1 MSEWFRQ
8 AFGEEYL
15 ELYAHRND
23 EEAAGFTELILRET
37 GCRAGMRVLDAPCG
51 AGRYMR
57 ALESAGLR
65 AFGFDL
71 SKPLLRNALDSNT
84 RRGTFVRG
92 DMRAIPFHHSSFD
105 LVVNLF
111 SSLGYFDDDAINF
124 AVISDLIK
132 LCRQGGWLVIDFMNS
147 HHVRQNLQP
156 ESHRTLANGTEVYD
170 RRWIDGAPP
179 RVSKET
185 ILRAVDGQTITLN
198 ESVRLF
204 TPEEL
209 LSQVKT
215 LGLKVEKTFGDYSG
229 TPFDDQTS
237 SRLIIMGKRV

>member
-23 EEAAGFTELILRET
+23 EEAAGFTELILSET
-37 GCRAGMRVLDAPCG
+37 ECRAGMRVLDAPCG

-71 SKPLLRNALDSNT
+71 SKPLLRNALDSFT

-92 DMRAIPFHHSSFD
+92 DMRAIPFRHSSFD

-111 SSLGYFDDDAINF
+111 SSLGYFDDDETNF
-124 AVISDLIK
+124 AVISDLIN
-132 LCRQGGWLVIDFMNS
+132 LCRPGGWLVIDFMNS
-147 HHVRQNLQP
+147 HHVRQTLQA
-156 ESHRTLANGTEVYD
+156 ESHRTLANGTEVHD
-170 RRWIDGAPP
+170 RRWIDGNPP

-185 ILRAVDGQTITLN
+185 VLRSVDGQTITLN

-209 LSQVKT
+209 LLRVKT
-215 LGLKVEKTFGDYSG
+215 LGLEIKKTFGDYAG
-229 TPFDDQTS
+229 AAFDEQTS
-237 SRLIIMGKRV
+237 SRLIIMGKRL